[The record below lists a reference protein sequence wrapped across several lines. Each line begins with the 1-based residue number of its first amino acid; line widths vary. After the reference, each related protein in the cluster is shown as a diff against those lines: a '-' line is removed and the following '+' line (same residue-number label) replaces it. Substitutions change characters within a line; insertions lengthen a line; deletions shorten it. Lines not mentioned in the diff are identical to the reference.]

1 LVLWCWY
8 TAGKR
13 VFGGGGDL
21 NAKLAKLPSTG
32 SAVLGLI
39 GARTPSTSSVKMGGV
54 ETANLAAEAVSNRD
68 NVGGGGDLY
77 TTGSLACLG
86 DKVGFG
92 EPVVTADTGKSVI
105 LVAEVASAG
114 TPVEFADK
122 GALAMILGLWW
133 K

>member
-1 LVLWCWY
+1 VLWCWY

-21 NAKLAKLPSTG
+21 NAKLAKPPSTG

-39 GARTPSTSSVKMGGV
+39 GARTPSTSSIAMGGV

-77 TTGSLACLG
+77 TTGSLTCRGDKAGLG
-86 DKVGFG
+86 DPMFW
-92 EPVVTADTGKSVI
+92 ADAGKSVI
-105 LVAEVASAG
+105 LVTEVASAG
-114 TPVEFADK
+114 TSVEFADK
-122 GALAMILGLWW
+122 GALATILGL
-133 K
+133 